1 MLFIDARVIDRF
13 ARIGEIASTRESPD
27 NGLAFLLT
35 IIEEPGSTVE
45 ELKANLELETG
56 VAEPSGY
63 TR

>member
-1 MLFIDARVIDRF
+1 MLFIDARVMDRF

-27 NGLAFLLT
+27 SGLASLLT